1 MGDDEIRALRR
12 ILREWGMLVEL
23 EVIKINAE

>member
-1 MGDDEIRALRR
+1 MGDDEIEARRR

-23 EVIKINAE
+23 EVVEINAE